1 MDQDIYG
8 KLMRH
13 LGNVGVGYPQID
25 DFLEVLRKTI
35 TIEEAEIALGLP
47 TRLPP
52 FEVEDVDSIA
62 EKVGKNSKKVE
73 NILERLA
80 QKGFL
85 YKQKTDSGKTGYA
98 FIQLGFGM
106 PQIFYW
112 KGEITD
118 KTKEIAPVLAKYL
131 QKGGDVVSGTENV
144 RLFRYIPVNK
154 AVNNALQAVYSYDM
168 MEEVIK
174 KAKRIAVVHCPCR
187 ETARLITESKCTHT
201 LENCIKFNKM
211 ADFVL
216 EKGYGREITKEEALN
231 IVKDTE
237 EEGLIHFVDN
247 CQEEVQHNC
256 NCCSCCCWNVSPIK
270 NRLVPRDYI
279 MATYYLRT
287 TDKEL
292 CSGCG
297 QCADDCPLEIIEMA
311 GDLPI
316 IDESICIG
324 CGVCL
329 LHCPTDAAKLK
340 RKGENVPFQNFSI
353 LHNTAI
359 QDIIHKKS
367 RVKIK
372 IRCMNSD

>member
-8 KLMRH
+8 KLMMH

-25 DFLEVLRKTI
+25 GFLEVLRKTI
-35 TIEEAEIALGLP
+35 TTEEAEIALGLP

-52 FEVEDVDSIA
+52 FEVESVDIIA
-62 EKVGKNSKKVE
+62 ERVGKNSEKVE

-85 YKQKTDSGKTGYA
+85 YKQKTDTGKTGYA
-98 FIQLGFGM
+98 FIQLGFGI

-131 QKGGDVVSGTENV
+131 QKGGDIVSGTENV

-174 KAKRIAVVHCPCR
+174 KARKIAVVHCPCR
-187 ETARLITESKCTHT
+187 EAARLITESKCTHT

-216 EKGYGREITKEEALN
+216 EKGFGREITKEEALN
-231 IVKDTE
+231 IIKDTE

-270 NRLVPRDYI
+270 NRLVPRDYL

-287 TDKEL
+287 TDEDI

-297 QCADDCPLEIIEMA
+297 QCAKDCPLEIIEMA
-311 GDLPI
+311 EDLPV

-340 RKGENVPFQNFSI
+340 RKDENVPFQNFSI

-359 QDIIHKKS
+359 QDIIRKKS

>member
-25 DFLEVLRKTI
+25 DFLEVLRKTT

-154 AVNNALQAVYSYDM
+154 ALGNALQAVYSYDM

-174 KAKRIAVVHCPCR
+174 KARKIAVVHCPCR

-297 QCADDCPLEIIEMA
+297 QCVKDCPLEIIEMA
-311 GDLPI
+311 ENLPI

-340 RKGENVPFQNFSI
+340 RKDENVPFQDFSI

-372 IRCMNSD
+372 IKCMNSD